1 MEKNFF
7 SNVWLHSKK
16 CSRKNFKRLGC
27 VSNNALE
34 NMFSISFSHFSQL
47 SNKYYNK
54 KIPGERERERERDPL
69 MCGLMALSRGDGK
82 EVGGFDIEVAM
93 TRLWQRR

>member
-1 MEKNFF
+1 MEKKFF

-27 VSNNALE
+27 VSKNALE

-54 KIPGERERERERDPL
+54 KNSERERERERER
-69 MCGLMALSRGDGK
+69 SVNVWVDGS
-82 EVGGFDIEVAM
+82 I
-93 TRLWQRR
+93 

>member
-27 VSNNALE
+27 VSKNALE

-54 KIPGERERERERDPL
+54 KIPKERERER
-69 MCGLMALSRGDGK
+69 SINVWVDGS
-82 EVGGFDIEVAM
+82 I
-93 TRLWQRR
+93 

>member
-1 MEKNFF
+1 M
-7 SNVWLHSKK
+7 L
-16 CSRKNFKRLGC
+16 SRKNFKRLGC

-47 SNKYYNK
+47 PNKYYNRK
-54 KIPGERERERERDPL
+54 SPNQIERERERDL
-69 MCGLMALSRGDGK
+69 LRCGLMALSSGDVK

-93 TRLWQRR
+93 TKLRQRRWYLGVGGHGCRRY